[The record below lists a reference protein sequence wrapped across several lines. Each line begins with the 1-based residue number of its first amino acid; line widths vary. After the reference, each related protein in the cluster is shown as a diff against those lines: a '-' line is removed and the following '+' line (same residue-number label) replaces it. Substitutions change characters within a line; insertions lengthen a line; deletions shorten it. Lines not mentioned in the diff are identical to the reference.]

1 MRRRSFEVWVWGM
14 EMAIERRLTVDKQI
28 KLTTKDE
35 SGVDDGQPAEGP
47 DTARL
52 AGIVD
57 GTTF

>member
-14 EMAIERRLTVDKQI
+14 EMAIERRLIVDKQI

-52 AGIVD
+52 AGII
-57 GTTF
+57 